1 MIEYFENWPYTRKLN
16 ILALHKCLTHICLF
30 LLNDFSWM
38 IFLVIQQIS
47 ATSFDKLPAPPEFC
61 HFYGPDNVIF
71 YQILTLFKF
80 LETSYIP
87 LENSKYIIYM
97 HESDTAQKM
106 KFSFK
111 DFFGNC
117 DQIRRKLR
125 IWSHLLKKPLMEKF
139 IFCAVWW
146 KMVNWRGLRHI
157 ARELSNITQKMKSS
171 FLLRITSVNEA
182 KSTVSCGFGHIY
194 WRNSQR
200 KTSFF
205 VQCKSNTRGLY

>member
-1 MIEYFENWPYTRKLN
+1 M
-16 ILALHKCLTHICLF
+16 
-30 LLNDFSWM
+30 
-38 IFLVIQQIS
+38 
-47 ATSFDKLPAPPEFC
+47 
-61 HFYGPDNVIF
+61 
-71 YQILTLFKF
+71 
-80 LETSYIP
+80 ETSYIP